1 MFSACVTSRS
11 SSHRANQQ
19 ECSPPCLTNFSP
31 HPHNSH
37 QTRFLSCVWR
47 RLIKWYHSGCVL
59 CLEASQS
66 GVCRAAFL
74 RISPSPCSVLGSV
87 ENYKYVAT
95 SIAATSRVWVG
106 WDATS
111 KKSDWWQAVRNIT
124 SAHPGGWHVACP
136 STSVTLH
143 ERNDNFLISVS
154 FLTSTLNKSHWKINA
169 CHVKG
174 DTRTGKVSWCYST
187 LSKHQTE
194 GYENSQPPRCIMVLF
209 FTPSVK
215 QSGPVAGV
223 TLLMLIGVDSPR
235 SLRLFHLS
243 PAAKRLQAVP
253 LLWRQL
259 RSAGREPPV
268 ANVSGQVM
276 KQCSV
281 FISVR

>member
-1 MFSACVTSRS
+1 MDETQLPKSLIGDRLSGMSSR
-11 SSHRANQQ
+11 HILAVG
-19 ECSPPCLTNFSP
+19 T
-31 HPHNSH
+31 
-37 QTRFLSCVWR
+37 
-47 RLIKWYHSGCVL
+47 
-59 CLEASQS
+59 
-66 GVCRAAFL
+66 L
-74 RISPSPCSVLGSV
+74 R
-87 ENYKYVAT
+87 
-95 SIAATSRVWVG
+95 
-106 WDATS
+106 
-111 KKSDWWQAVRNIT
+111 VR
-124 SAHPGGWHVACP
+124 AHPSHF
-136 STSVTLH
+136 TSVMII
-143 ERNDNFLISVS
+143 FLISVS

-174 DTRTGKVSWCYST
+174 DTRTGKVCRCYST

-235 SLRLFHLS
+235 SLMLFHLS
-243 PAAKRLQAVP
+243 PVVKRLQAVP
-253 LLWRQL
+253 Q
-259 RSAGREPPV
+259 PPV

>member
-31 HPHNSH
+31 RPHNSH

-59 CLEASQS
+59 CLEASQ
-66 GVCRAAFL
+66 AACAALHFCGF
-74 RISPSPCSVLGSV
+74 PPPCSVLGSV
-87 ENYKYVAT
+87 ENYKHVAT

-111 KKSDWWQAVRNIT
+111 KKSDWWQAVRNVI

-143 ERNDNFLISVS
+143 ERDDNFLISVS
-154 FLTSTLNKSHWKINA
+154 FLTSTLNKSHWKIDA

-174 DTRTGKVSWCYST
+174 DTRTGKVCRCYST

-194 GYENSQPPRCIMVLF
+194 GYENSQPHYGPFLYTKCKTIRTCCRRYIVNADWRR
-209 FTPSVK
+209 
-215 QSGPVAGV
+215 QSPQSDVISFESSGEAAAGG
-223 TLLMLIGVDSPR
+223 T
-235 SLRLFHLS
+235 
-243 PAAKRLQAVP
+243 AA
-253 LLWRQL
+253 
-259 RSAGREPPV
+259 AG
-268 ANVSGQVM
+268 
-276 KQCSV
+276 C
-281 FISVR
+281 

>member
-31 HPHNSH
+31 RPHNSH

-59 CLEASQS
+59 CLEASQ
-66 GVCRAAFL
+66 AACAALHFCGF
-74 RISPSPCSVLGSV
+74 PPPCSVLGSV
-87 ENYKYVAT
+87 ENYKHVAT

-111 KKSDWWQAVRNIT
+111 KKSDWWQAVRNVI

-154 FLTSTLNKSHWKINA
+154 FLTSTLNKSHWKIDA

-174 DTRTGKVSWCYST
+174 DTRTGKVSRCYST

-223 TLLMLIGVDSPR
+223 LLANWRYIVNADWRRQSPQSDVISFESSGEAAAGGAAPLTSAQIGR
-235 SLRLFHLS
+235 TG
-243 PAAKRLQAVP
+243 AA
-253 LLWRQL
+253 
-259 RSAGREPPV
+259 G
-268 ANVSGQVM
+268 
-276 KQCSV
+276 C
-281 FISVR
+281 